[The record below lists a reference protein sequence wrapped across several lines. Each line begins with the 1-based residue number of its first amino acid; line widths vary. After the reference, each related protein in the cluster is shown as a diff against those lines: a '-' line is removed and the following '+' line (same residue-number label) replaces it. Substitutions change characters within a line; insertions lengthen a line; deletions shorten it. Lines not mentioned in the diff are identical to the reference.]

1 MVEPLL
7 SLPRWVYLGVAAGAV
22 ATVGV
27 AVTFVVAGR
36 LLPDG
41 SVAADGGESD
51 RSGRSDR
58 SDRSGRS
65 TEDIRR
71 EEIRA
76 YLDDIDERFTEDA
89 AVAGERVA
97 FHLPE
102 RDVAVT
108 FDARTF
114 LALERGPTHAI
125 LAEHEMPGVA
135 LGNRLPFETPEPSPG
150 ADADRGTNTNAR
162 VGPGGPGGRGGPGGP
177 GANRLEGRTDV
188 ADAAFDVLGLSPG
201 ADEAAVRRA
210 YRRRVKEVHPDHGG
224 DEEEFRRVQEAYDT
238 ARRHAS

>member
-1 MVEPLL
+1 MVEPLS

-27 AVTFVVAGR
+27 AVTFVVGGR

-41 SVAADGGESD
+41 SAADSGPD
-51 RSGRSDR
+51 RSSRSDR
-58 SDRSGRS
+58 STRP

-150 ADADRGTNTNAR
+150 ADADRDANTKTNAR
-162 VGPGGPGGRGGPGGP
+162 VGPGGPRGA
-177 GANRLEGRTDV
+177 GAAGADCLEGRTDV
-188 ADAAFDVLGLSPG
+188 ADAAFDVLGLSRG

>member
-1 MVEPLL
+1 MVEPLS

-27 AVTFVVAGR
+27 AVTFLVAGR

-41 SVAADGGESD
+41 SAADGGGSG
-51 RSGRSDR
+51 RSGRSDQ
-58 SDRSGRS
+58 SDRSSRS
-65 TEDIRR
+65 IEDVRR

-76 YLDDIDERFTEDA
+76 YLDDIDEQFTEDA
-89 AVAGERVA
+89 DVAGERVA

-108 FDARTF
+108 FDARAF

-150 ADADRGTNTNAR
+150 ADADRDANTNAR
-162 VGPGGPGGRGGPGGP
+162 VGPGGLGGA
-177 GANRLEGRTDV
+177 GAAGADRLEGRTDV

-238 ARRHAS
+238 ARRYAS